1 MTDHMTITE
10 HLDHALHAV
19 LAARVTAG
27 GVGTPPLPDDAFD
40 GALGSSGDYQAARAG
55 VREALDALQGS
66 VDRET
71 WKKVLVLEAAT
82 NQALAEAIEIVWGL
96 GWTAGSGARRRN

>member
-40 GALGSSGDYQAARAG
+40 GALGSSGDYQAARVQ

-66 VDRET
+66 VDGET
-71 WKKVLVLEAAT
+71 WKLVLTLEAAA
-82 NQALAEAIEIVWGL
+82 NQALAEALEIVWKL
-96 GWTAGSGARRRN
+96 GWSAGSGSVRER